1 MGKLQLFA
9 QDRSGVTAIEYC
21 LIAAAVGLVIFATMP
36 GLKGPLGVFYQS
48 LSAGLDTVANGETPS
63 ETP

>member
-1 MGKLQLFA
+1 MDKLQLFA
-9 QDRSGVTAIEYC
+9 RDDSGVTAIEYC

-48 LSAGLDTVANGETPS
+48 LGEGLNTVASPPS
-63 ETP
+63 QSP